1 MSLAVMPIRSVPWA
15 AAGPAGQSGSA
26 RARSRVAMR
35 LMTILLG
42 DEVTAGGVA
51 GSHGME
57 RRRGGRAVPA
67 RDRAPGRERAAG
79 RQRDQVRRRSRDRDE
94 RAALLAAAHGGLH
107 EPGGV
112 RVRGAAEQLADRGLL
127 DDAPA

>member
-1 MSLAVMPIRSVPWA
+1 MSLAVMPIRRVPWA

-26 RARSRVAMR
+26 KARSRVAMR

-42 DEVTAGGVA
+42 DEVTAGGVT

-67 RDRAPGRERAAG
+67 RDRAPGRERAAR
-79 RQRDQVRRRSRDRDE
+79 RQRDQVRRRARDRAG
-94 RAALLAAAHGGLH
+94 RTALLGPAPAGRQ
-107 EPGGV
+107 EPG
-112 RVRGAAEQLADRGLL
+112 
-127 DDAPA
+127 